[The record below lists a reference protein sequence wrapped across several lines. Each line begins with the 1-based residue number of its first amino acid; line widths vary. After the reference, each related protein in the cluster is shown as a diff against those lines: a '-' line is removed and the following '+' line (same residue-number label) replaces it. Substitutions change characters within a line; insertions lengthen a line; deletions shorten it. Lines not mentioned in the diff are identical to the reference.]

1 MTFAPSLADGV
12 ETGTL
17 TLSYNGGLASAGLL
31 GNATG
36 ATLSAPKVVALKGA
50 AAGDTGPTKTIK
62 VVNHSKVTITTV
74 STPALTDF
82 KIINDDCLAMN
93 ISPGQSCTF
102 EVETK
107 PGPGRHTGDILNEQL
122 NYPFTYGYNHGN
134 VSITLKSNVL

>member
-36 ATLSAPKVVALKGA
+36 ATLTAPKTATLKGA

-62 VVNHSKVTITTV
+62 VVNHSKVTITTK

-82 KIINDDCLAMN
+82 KIINDNCLGWTLD
-93 ISPGQSCTF
+93 PGQSCTF

-107 PGPGRHTGDILNEQL
+107 PGSGRHTGDILNEQL
-122 NYPFTYGYNHGN
+122 SYPFDYGDNN
-134 VSITLKSNVL
+134 SNLTITLKSSVL